1 MRDSVSKQL
10 RTVASECY
18 MLPTDAETLRGY
30 YEMIVS
36 NLAYVSVSAV
46 ARHNEVSEELIHAA
60 LQEML
65 DKGLIYQRL
74 QRVAFNKE
82 VKVVAANWEELA
94 KQGLWSFN

>member
-1 MRDSVSKQL
+1 MYRKNQILYQL
-10 RTVASECY
+10 L
-18 MLPTDAETLRGY
+18 M
-30 YEMIVS
+30 
-36 NLAYVSVSAV
+36 VSAV
-46 ARHNEVSEELIHAA
+46 ARHNEVPEELIHAA

>member
-1 MRDSVSKQL
+1 M
-10 RTVASECY
+10 
-18 MLPTDAETLRGY
+18 P
-30 YEMIVS
+30 
-36 NLAYVSVSAV
+36 
-46 ARHNEVSEELIHAA
+46 EELIHAA

-82 VKVVAANWEELA
+82 VKVAEANWEELA